1 VSRHAPNTQDE
12 IAALVREAGEAGRT
26 LEVVGA
32 GTRRMLGR
40 PVDADAVLDVSGLAG
55 VVAYEPEELAITA
68 RPGTALAE
76 VRSLLAQRGQH
87 LAFEPPD
94 LGPLLGRPAGEGTLG
109 GAVAM
114 NLAGPRRLS
123 AGALRDHF
131 LGFSGVSGRGEAF
144 KAGGRVVKNVTGYD
158 LMKVVAGSWGTL
170 VVLAE
175 VTLKT
180 LPAPET
186 VRTVVVR
193 GLSDADA
200 VRAMADAMGSPHE
213 VSGAAHLPADVA
225 PALGLDGASTLLRLE
240 GVPPSVLPRLAQ
252 LSRRLAAFGGEVGDL
267 DDAPSRALWEAVR
280 DVRPFADHQDEVV
293 WKLSVAPSEGSRA
306 ADAVRRATGARVLLD
321 WAGGLVWAAVP
332 PDLPDGG
339 AAAVRRAVGA
349 GGHATLVRAPEDLRR
364 AVPVFHPQPPAL
376 AALSARVKA
385 SFDPRGVL
393 NPGRMA

>member
-1 VSRHAPNTQDE
+1 VTRHAPAAAEE
-12 IAALVREAGEAGRT
+12 IAALVRDAGAASRT
-26 LEVVGA
+26 LEVVGT
-32 GTRRMLGR
+32 GTRRALGR
-40 PVDADAVLDVSGLAG
+40 PVDADAVLDVSALAG
-55 VVAYEPEELAITA
+55 VVAYEPEELAIVA
-68 RPGTALAE
+68 RPATALAE
-76 VRSLLAQRGQH
+76 VRALLAQRGQH

-94 LGPLLGRPAGEGTLG
+94 LGPLLGRAAGEGTLG

-114 NLAGPRRLS
+114 NLSGPRRLS

-170 VVLAE
+170 VVLTE
-175 VTLKT
+175 VVLKT

-193 GLSDADA
+193 GLADADA

-252 LSRRLAAFGGEVGDL
+252 LSKRMEAFGGEVGDL
-267 DDAPSRALWEAVR
+267 DDGPSRGLWEGVR
-280 DVRPFADHQDEVV
+280 DVRPFADRPDEVV
-293 WKLSVAPSEGSRA
+293 WKVSVAPSEGARA
-306 ADAVRRATGARVLLD
+306 ADAIRRATGARVFLD

-332 PDLPDGG
+332 PGPPDGG
-339 AAAVRRAVGA
+339 AAAVRGAVGA
-349 GGHATLVRAPEDLRR
+349 AGHATLVRAPEELRR
-364 AVPVFHPQPPAL
+364 TVPVFHPQAAPL
-376 AALSARVKA
+376 AALSARVKV
-385 SFDPRGVL
+385 SFDPKGVL
-393 NPGRMA
+393 NPGRMG

>member
-1 VSRHAPNTQDE
+1 MTRHAP
-12 IAALVREAGEAGRT
+12 AAAEEVAAFVREAGEAGRT

-32 GTRRMLGR
+32 GTRRALGR

-55 VVAYEPEELAITA
+55 VVSYEPEELAITA

-94 LGPLLGRPAGEGTLG
+94 LGPLLGRAAGEGTLG

-114 NLAGPRRLS
+114 NLSGPRRLS

-170 VVLAE
+170 VVLTE

-193 GLSDADA
+193 GLADADA
-200 VRAMADAMGSPHE
+200 VRAMAEAMGSPHE

-225 PALGLDGASTLLRLE
+225 LALGLDGASTLLRLE

-252 LSRRLAAFGGEVGDL
+252 LSRRLEAFGEVGQL
-267 DDAPSRALWEAVR
+267 DDAPSRVLWEAVR
-280 DVRPFADHQDEVV
+280 DVRPFADRLDEVV
-293 WKLSVAPSEGSRA
+293 WKVSVPPTEGARA
-306 ADAVRRATGARVLLD
+306 GDAIRRATGARVFLD

-332 PDLPDGG
+332 QGLPDGG
-339 AAAVRRAVGA
+339 AAAVRGAVGVA
-349 GGHATLVRAPEDLRR
+349 GHATLVRAGEDLRR
-364 AVPVFHPQPPAL
+364 SVPVFHPQPAPL

-385 SFDPRGVL
+385 SFDPKGVL
-393 NPGRMA
+393 NPGRMG